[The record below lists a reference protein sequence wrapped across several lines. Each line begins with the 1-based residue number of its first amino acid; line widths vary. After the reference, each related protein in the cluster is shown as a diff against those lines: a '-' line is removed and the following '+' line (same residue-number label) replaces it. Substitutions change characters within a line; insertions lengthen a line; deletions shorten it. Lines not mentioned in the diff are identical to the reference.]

1 MCGIVGVVQYKSEVS
16 REIRQRALKILFSD
30 TMLKTETRG
39 EDATGLYQVHTNGDW
54 TMTKKGLKVSEWLF
68 QNANESGDQ
77 FVYSDFMDSWLQHP
91 EELTSLVGHC
101 RKATVGS
108 RGKDNEDNHPF
119 AVQVDKDNAILGIHN
134 GTLDNHEVIF
144 DKLPKMLKRQGKV
157 DSESIFHLM
166 FHLSEHG
173 TKPWTGEMIKVLGR
187 RIQGA
192 YACIVVNSKF
202 PSRVATFRD
211 GRPMEFFLIS
221 PLNIV
226 LICSEKKFA
235 EAALDKYEFIRR
247 MLDPGLPEL
256 QTYDQALAER
266 DYRIFDT
273 TKEFPRGQP
282 TYQDINSISEK
293 GEVRGFSTPI
303 EADWKV
309 EKPTTS
315 PTKPNAT
322 YGGNSAHSY
331 PNNQSNAA
339 ARITKHSASNPGS
352 SVRALPATTK
362 KDDDD
367 IVTIVEAE
375 IGGEADAKK
384 ASEEARSLGIC
395 THYDQEVEIARSIG
409 MTQVEVD
416 KLTKVELANLVATC
430 HFNFGYAVS
439 RFDSKKETE
448 SIRSKG
454 RELTK
459 RLEQVETKKLRAQN
473 HLWERNQLI
482 TIMFALATSKYQI
495 NLQNIGISLAAF
507 SSLTK
512 DRRNQIL
519 ATAKTIFEDKSV
531 RTAIGQLHERYKD
544 AEERKKGKE
553 QRTEKA
559 SG

>member
-1 MCGIVGVVQYKSEVS
+1 MCGIVGVVQYKSGVS
-16 REIRQRALKILFSD
+16 REVRQRALRILFSD

-39 EDATGLYQVHTNGDW
+39 EDATGLYQVHTDGDW

-68 QNANESGDQ
+68 QDANDSEDP

-91 EELTSLVGHC
+91 EELTALVGHC

-108 RGKDNEDNHPF
+108 RGKDNDDNHPF
-119 AVQVDKDNAILGIHN
+119 AVQVDEDNVILGIHN
-134 GTLDNHEVIF
+134 GTLDNHETIF

-173 TKPWTGEMIKVLGR
+173 TKPWTGEMIKSLGR
-187 RIQGA
+187 RVQGA

-256 QTYDQALAER
+256 QVYDQTLAER

-273 TKEFPRGQP
+273 TKEFPKGKP

-293 GEVRGFSTPI
+293 GEVRSFNTPI

-309 EKPTTS
+309 EKP
-315 PTKPNAT
+315 AT
-322 YGGNSAHSY
+322 NTAKSGAAYSY
-331 PNNQSNAA
+331 PGGHDATPPRVS
-339 ARITKHSASNPGS
+339 KHSAADPGT
-352 SVRALPATTK
+352 SVKALPAATK
-362 KDDDD
+362 KDDD
-367 IVTIVEAE
+367 IIALVEAE
-375 IGGEADAKK
+375 IGIETEAKK
-384 ASEEARSLGIC
+384 ASEKARSLGIC

-409 MTQVEVD
+409 MTSTEAG
-416 KLTKVELANLVATC
+416 KLTKVELANLVAAC

-439 RFDSKKETE
+439 RHDSRKEIE

-454 RELTK
+454 REQTR

-482 TIMFALATSKYQI
+482 TIMFALATKNYQV
-495 NLQNIGISLAAF
+495 NLENIGISLAAF
-507 SSLTK
+507 SALTK
-512 DRRNQIL
+512 ERKNQIL
-519 ATAKTIFEDKSV
+519 DTAKTIFSDKSV
-531 RTAIGQLHERYKD
+531 RTVVGQLHGRYKD
-544 AEERKKGKE
+544 AEERKKRKE
-553 QRTEKA
+553 QQTEKA